1 MEIRLF
7 IVIMGLALSIIL
19 NLIFNQVFVKAKRID
34 KINSR
39 SSHNVIATRTGG
51 ISIYIGLFLITL
63 ILYFLK
69 KELFDFSLLLPL
81 GILFVTGFYDDLYN
95 ADFKLKFFIQII
107 VAKLLI
113 DQGYIIN
120 DFNGFLGLE
129 YVPNLIAQITTVFI
143 FLLIVNSINFIDGID
158 GLAASI
164 FLFSITSFELLTIKE
179 SPLFSIDIICV
190 SLLLPYYLF
199 NLKKSRKVFLGDAG
213 SLFLG
218 GLIAINLF
226 SFLNEKSSYH
236 INFDPTL
243 ISIIILFY
251 PLIDLLRVF
260 TIRVRNG
267 TSPFQADK
275 NHLHHRLES
284 IFYKHY
290 FRSLF
295 ITSLNFL
302 LLVIILIIENSSY
315 TFFSIIILLILSFGI
330 IKIK

>member
-1 MEIRLF
+1 MDYKVF
-7 IVIMGLALSIIL
+7 TVILGFGLSLIL
-19 NLIFNQVFVKAKRID
+19 NFIFNRFFVKTNRID
-34 KINSR
+34 IINSR
-39 SSHNVIATRTGG
+39 SSHDVAATRTGG
-51 ISIYIGLFLITL
+51 ISIFTGLFLITL
-63 ILYFLK
+63 ILYFAR

-81 GILFVTGFYDDLYN
+81 GILFIIGVYDDLYN
-95 ADFKLKFFIQII
+95 ADFKLKFLIQII

-143 FLLIVNSINFIDGID
+143 FLLVVNSINFIDGID

-164 FLFSITSFELLTIKE
+164 FLFSITSFELLIFKE
-179 SPLFSIDIICV
+179 SPLLQINLICIA
-190 SLLLPYYLF
+190 LLFPFYFF
-199 NLKKSRKVFLGDAG
+199 NLKNKNKVFLGDSG

-226 SFLNEKSSYH
+226 SFLSDKSIYTLS
-236 INFDPTL
+236 FDSTL
-243 ISIIILFY
+243 ISISILFY

-260 TIRVRNG
+260 ILRISNR

-284 IFYKHY
+284 VFYKHY
-290 FRSLF
+290 TRSIF
-295 ITSLNFL
+295 IIILNILL
-302 LLVIILIIENSSY
+302 LLVILYIESYYYTYFSLAILV
-315 TFFSIIILLILSFGI
+315 ILSF
-330 IKIK
+330 KILKIR

>member
-199 NLKKSRKVFLGDAG
+199 NLKKSRKVF
-213 SLFLG
+213 
-218 GLIAINLF
+218 
-226 SFLNEKSSYH
+226 
-236 INFDPTL
+236 
-243 ISIIILFY
+243 
-251 PLIDLLRVF
+251 
-260 TIRVRNG
+260 
-267 TSPFQADK
+267 
-275 NHLHHRLES
+275 
-284 IFYKHY
+284 
-290 FRSLF
+290 
-295 ITSLNFL
+295 
-302 LLVIILIIENSSY
+302 
-315 TFFSIIILLILSFGI
+315 
-330 IKIK
+330 